1 MTRQEYI
8 TALHNSLYRLS
19 KADRDDI
26 LSDYE
31 AHFTRGLEEG
41 KSEEEICA
49 QLGDPVELAAIY
61 LENVPQQAAQP
72 TYQQPTYQQPAYQQP
87 VYQQAPVQANAQP
100 NAEKAKRFNTE
111 NLIIYILMCVFAFV
125 PIAVTIVSILLSLA
139 GMIIGFFAGS
149 IALFVAGAAAMVGSV
164 VGGIG
169 LIFIGVAVMALS
181 GLSVI
186 GLAASIKGVIRL
198 VEWFI
203 GWSRDFVS
211 PVYGS

>member
-41 KSEEEICA
+41 KSEAEICA

-61 LENVPQQAAQP
+61 LENVPQEAAQ
-72 TYQQPTYQQPAYQQP
+72 TAYQQP
-87 VYQQAPVQANAQP
+87 VYQQAAVQANAQP
-100 NAEKAKRFNTE
+100 NAEKARRFNTE

-149 IALFVAGAAAMVGSV
+149 IALFVAGAAAMGGSV
-164 VGGIG
+164 LGGIG
-169 LIFIGVAVMALS
+169 LIFVGVAVMALS